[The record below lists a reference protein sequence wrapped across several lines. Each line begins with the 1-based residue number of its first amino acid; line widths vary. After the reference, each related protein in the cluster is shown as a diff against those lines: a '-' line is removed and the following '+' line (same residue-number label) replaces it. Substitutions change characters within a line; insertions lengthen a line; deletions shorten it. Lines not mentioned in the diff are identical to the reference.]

1 MKNLA
6 IILGV
11 VFSLQTFAGDTTLL
25 CNDQNS
31 HSVYQ
36 LFLSED
42 LSTAKL
48 VTVLGDGSALA
59 AGTRNLQMEEGES
72 SAELSTFAGRSNR
85 GLQVALLFNSTKA
98 VSLKTYE
105 VLEVTAYY
113 QQQKGGILSGNTVL
127 LCSKR

>member
-1 MKNLA
+1 MKILA

-11 VFSLQTFAGDTTLL
+11 IFSLQTFAGDTTLL

-36 LFLSED
+36 LLLSED

-59 AGTRNLQMEEGES
+59 TGTRNLQMEEGES
-72 SAELSTFAGRSNR
+72 SAELSTYAGRSNS
-85 GLQVALLFNSTKA
+85 GLQVALLLNSTMA

-113 QQQKGGILSGNTVL
+113 QQQKGGILSGNTIL